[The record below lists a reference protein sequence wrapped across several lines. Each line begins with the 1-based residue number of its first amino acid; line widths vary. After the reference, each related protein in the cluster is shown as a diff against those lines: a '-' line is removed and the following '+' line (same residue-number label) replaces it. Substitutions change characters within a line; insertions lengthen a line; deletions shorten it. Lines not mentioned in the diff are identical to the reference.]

1 MKLLLL
7 GINHETA
14 PLAVREQVAFSAGA
28 IASALQQM
36 CQDIGLSEALILSTC
51 NRTEIVAVGHSED
64 LIRLGDWLAKYH
76 NLETALLR
84 DSLYSYLDE
93 DAAKHIMRVASGL
106 DSMVLGEPQITG
118 QVKAAFAEAT
128 AADTVGPNLHRLFQ
142 QTFQVAKKVR
152 TDTAIGQ
159 HLISTPAAAIK
170 LAKNL
175 FTNLSDCRCL
185 LVGVGDMIELAAKQ
199 LMAAGVSQIA
209 IANRT
214 KANATSLAES
224 CDGEIFGL
232 EQLPECLERFDL
244 VISATGANL
253 PIIGK
258 GMIEQALHR
267 RKHAPMFL
275 VDLAVPRDIEPEI
288 TTLRDVYL
296 YSLDDLQTIV
306 SENMD
311 LRRSAAGAAEAIVSE
326 AAITYEQDE
335 KTRAGQDLVINYRKQ
350 LEAIKDI
357 ELTKALAR
365 AQQSDD
371 IAALLKNLANQLTQK
386 LAHTPSVGLKKLIL
400 EGDVTAIDQ
409 AKALLGLNQDG
420 NAQ

>member
-1 MKLLLL
+1 
-7 GINHETA
+7 
-14 PLAVREQVAFSAGA
+14 
-28 IASALQQM
+28 
-36 CQDIGLSEALILSTC
+36 
-51 NRTEIVAVGHSED
+51 
-64 LIRLGDWLAKYH
+64 
-76 NLETALLR
+76 
-84 DSLYSYLDE
+84 
-93 DAAKHIMRVASGL
+93 
-106 DSMVLGEPQITG
+106 MVLGEPQITG

-128 AADTVGPNLHRLFQ
+128 AAGTVGATLHRLFQ
-142 QTFQVAKKVR
+142 QVFQVAKQVR

-199 LMAAGVSQIA
+199 LMDAGVKQIT

-214 KANATSLAES
+214 KANATSLAEL
-224 CDGEIFGL
+224 CQGDILGL
-232 EQLPECLERFDL
+232 EQLPEYLERFDV
-244 VISATGANL
+244 VISATGASL

-258 GMIEQALHR
+258 GMIEQALRR

-311 LRRSAAGAAEAIVSE
+311 LRRSAAGAAEAIVRD
-326 AAITYEQDE
+326 AAIAYEQGE
-335 KTRAGQDLVINYRKQ
+335 KTRAGQDLVVRYRKQ
-350 LEAIKDI
+350 LETIKDA
-357 ELTKALAR
+357 ELAKALAR
-365 AQQSDD
+365 AKQGDD
-371 IAALLKNLANQLTQK
+371 IDVLLKTFATQLTQK
-386 LAHTPSVGLKKLIL
+386 LAHTPSVGLKSLIL
-400 EGDVTAIDQ
+400 DGDVTAIDQ
-409 AKALLGLNQDG
+409 AKALLGLNQDDTP
-420 NAQ
+420 

>member
-14 PLAVREQVAFSAGA
+14 PLAVREQVTFSAGA
-28 IASALQQM
+28 IAPALQQM
-36 CQDIGLSEALILSTC
+36 CHDIGLSEALILSTC
-51 NRTEIVAVGHSED
+51 NRTEMVAVGHPQD
-64 LIRLGDWLAKYH
+64 LTRLGDWLATYH
-76 NLETALLR
+76 NLESTLLQ
-84 DSLYSYLDE
+84 DSLYSHVAD
-93 DAAKHIMRVASGL
+93 DAAKHLMRVTSGL

-128 AADTVGPNLHRLFQ
+128 AAGTVGATLHRLFQ
-142 QTFQVAKKVR
+142 QIFQVAKQVR

-199 LMAAGVSQIA
+199 LMDAGVKQIT

-214 KANATSLAES
+214 KANATSLAEFCQGDILLS
-224 CDGEIFGL
+224 DIPDVL
-232 EQLPECLERFDL
+232 HRSDIVISSTASQLPIL
-244 VISATGANL
+244 
-253 PIIGK
+253 GK
-258 GMIEQALHR
+258 GAVEAALKK
-267 RKHAPMFL
+267 RKHKPMFM
-275 VDLAVPRDIEPEI
+275 VDIAVPRDIEPEI

-311 LRRSAAGAAEAIVSE
+311 LRRSAAGAAEAIVRD
-326 AAITYEQDE
+326 AAIAYEQGE
-335 KTRAGQDLVINYRKQ
+335 KTRAGQDLVVRYRKQ
-350 LEAIKDI
+350 LETIKDA
-357 ELTKALAR
+357 ELAKALAR
-365 AQQSDD
+365 AKQGDD
-371 IAALLKNLANQLTQK
+371 IDVLLKTFATQLTQK
-386 LAHTPSVGLKKLIL
+386 LAHTPSVGLKSLIL
-400 EGDVTAIDQ
+400 DGDVTAIDQ
-409 AKALLGLNQDG
+409 AKALLGLNQDDTP
-420 NAQ
+420 

>member
-14 PLAVREQVAFSAGA
+14 PLAVREQVTFSAGA
-28 IASALQQM
+28 IAPALQQM
-36 CQDIGLSEALILSTC
+36 CHEIGLREALILSTC
-51 NRTEIVAVGHSED
+51 NRTELVAVGHSQD
-64 LIRLGDWLAKYH
+64 LSRLGDWLAHYH
-76 NLETALLR
+76 NLEPTLLQ
-84 DSLYSYLDE
+84 DSLYSHLEE
-93 DAAKHIMRVASGL
+93 DAAKHLMRVTSGL

-128 AADTVGPNLHRLFQ
+128 AAGTVGATLHRLFQ
-142 QTFQVAKKVR
+142 QIFQVAKQVR

-199 LMAAGVSQIA
+199 LIDAGVTQIT

-214 KANATSLAES
+214 KANASSLAER
-224 CDGEIFGL
+224 CGGDVLGL
-232 EQLPECLERFDL
+232 EQLPEYLERFDL
-244 VISATGANL
+244 ILSATGANL

-258 GMIEQALHR
+258 GMVEQALRR

-296 YSLDDLQTIV
+296 YSLDDLQNIV

-311 LRRSAAGAAEAIVSE
+311 LRRSAAGDAEAIVQD
-326 AAITYEQDE
+326 AAITYKQGE
-335 KTRAGQDLVINYRKQ
+335 KTRAGQDLVVRYRKQ
-350 LEAIKDI
+350 LEGFKDA
-357 ELTKALAR
+357 ELAKAMAR
-365 AQQSDD
+365 VKQGDD
-371 IAALLKNLANQLTQK
+371 IDLVLKTLATQLTQK
-386 LAHTPSVGLKKLIL
+386 LAHTPSVGLKSLIID
-400 EGDVTAIDQ
+400 GDAAAIEQ
-409 AKALLGLNQDG
+409 AKILLGLNQDDTP
-420 NAQ
+420 